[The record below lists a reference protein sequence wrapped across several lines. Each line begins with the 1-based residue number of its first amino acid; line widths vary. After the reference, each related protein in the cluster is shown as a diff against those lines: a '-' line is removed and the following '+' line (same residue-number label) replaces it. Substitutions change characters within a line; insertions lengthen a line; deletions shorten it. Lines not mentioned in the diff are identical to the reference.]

1 MGTFQVENLINI
13 LKDLSKKLKTLLI
26 FYQDEQTKDV
36 DDFKD

>member
-26 FYQDEQTKDV
+26 FNQDEQTKDF